1 MLNLPLLGTTHT
13 LTHMST
19 HTHTQTPMRSHTPLP
34 HKDTHPGPAQ
44 KANED
49 GLGGGGELSLE
60 ELGAGISKQSWF
72 RNAGNVDSRPF
83 PAEVGEGRWGQAS
96 GPWEQGGW
104 TGRVQA
110 PGEGVKLQTGSTKS
124 GRGQRRQKRA
134 WGWLPKLPFPHT
146 RDLAPFPLA
155 WSKKVKAAKTSRAKV
170 LGGPRTAQLRFSLE
184 ARGGD

>member
-1 MLNLPLLGTTHT
+1 MLNLPLLCTTHT
-13 LTHMST
+13 LTHMPT

-49 GLGGGGELSLE
+49 GQGGGGELSLA

-96 GPWEQGGW
+96 GPWEREWGGLDW
-104 TGRVQA
+104 AGA
-110 PGEGVKLQTGSTKS
+110 GAW
-124 GRGQRRQKRA
+124 GRGKATDWQHQARKRPEKAEESLGVPAQASFPPPQRPGPLPPSLERKSRQQR
-134 WGWLPKLPFPHT
+134 LQ
-146 RDLAPFPLA
+146 
-155 WSKKVKAAKTSRAKV
+155 
-170 LGGPRTAQLRFSLE
+170 GPRCLE
-184 ARGGD
+184 GPGQPS